1 MTKLTNTISRGLLTL
16 TVAGLGLAL
25 TAEPA
30 RADMLDFDVH
40 EGTVIGADP
49 DILLGVDKISG
60 AYSERITPGALG
72 PGTFTATLY
81 VDFGQYLK
89 SEGTVLVG
97 SQLGAPGGDPNEY
110 GLYALVTASGT
121 MSGAG
126 TFASPFLFEP
136 TSAEAHVFIDP
147 DLDTTKTLPAVGGLP
162 VILGGFAEDYEIA
175 FGTAIDEASSF
186 GALITGIGGFY
197 NLVFTDPTL
206 TPAGASYWPTLVGL
220 SITATAGGDFDSD
233 NNISDGTL
241 SGDASLN
248 FSAVP
253 EPATLTLLGL
263 GLVGSAAA
271 ARRRRRPTA

>member
-40 EGTVIGADP
+40 EGTVPGADP
-49 DILLGVDKISG
+49 DILLDVDKISG
-60 AYSERITPGALG
+60 AYSERITLG

-81 VDFGQYLK
+81 VDFGQYLRN
-89 SEGTVLVG
+89 EGTVLVG
-97 SQLGAPGGDPNEY
+97 SQLGAPGGDPEEY

-121 MSGAG
+121 FSGTG
-126 TFASPFLFEP
+126 TFASPFIFEP
-136 TSAEAHVFIDP
+136 TDAEAHVFIDP
-147 DLDTTKTLPAVGGLP
+147 DLDTTKTLPAVGGAP
-162 VILGGFAEDYEIA
+162 VIVAGAGEDYEIA
-175 FGTAIDEASSF
+175 FGTAIDEDLSF

-206 TPAGASYWPTLVGL
+206 TAAGAAYWPTLVGL

-233 NNISDGTL
+233 NDISDGTL

-248 FSAVP
+248 FSEVAVP

-263 GLVGSAAA
+263 GLLGSGIA
-271 ARRRRRPTA
+271 ARRRRRPTV